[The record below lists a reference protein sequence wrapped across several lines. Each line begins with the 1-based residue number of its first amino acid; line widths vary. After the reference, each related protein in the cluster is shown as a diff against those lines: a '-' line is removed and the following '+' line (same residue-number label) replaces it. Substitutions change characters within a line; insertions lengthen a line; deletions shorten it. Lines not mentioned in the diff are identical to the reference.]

1 MFQERWFTVSSRNY
15 TILIRDPDDEYGEKE
30 AMREV
35 GVKYAESRSRLALPD
50 DVYRQIIIKA
60 KKKPLVIGRYSVL
73 PFYKELEDDVKFNGY
88 DLINTYS
95 QFKYIA
101 DMQNWYQD
109 LKEFT
114 PYTWFSMQEY
124 LADTYEGPVVLKGE
138 TNSRR
143 DKWKTHMFANNKDEA
158 REVNGRLLDDGLIS
172 QQQIYIRKYEPLV
185 KLIDGV
191 NGMPIPNEWRFFILY
206 GQVIADGFYWSTYAE
221 DIAEKMGVNG
231 TIEAPFPGF
240 IRNIVEKIGDK
251 SNFYTI
257 DIAQGQNGLWHVIE
271 LNEGQMS
278 GLNGIDRKRFY
289 SNMRKVLDEQV

>member
-1 MFQERWFTVSSRNY
+1 MSSRNY
-15 TILIRDPDDEYGEKE
+15 VVLIRDPDDEYGEKKAMKEVNIPFVE
-30 AMREV
+30 A
-35 GVKYAESRSRLALPD
+35 RSRLILSD
-50 DVYRQIIIKA
+50 SEYYRLRR
-60 KKKPLVIGRYSVL
+60 PVVIGRYSVL
-73 PFYKELEDDVKFNGY
+73 PFYKELEDDVKCNGFH
-88 DLINTYS
+88 LVNTYS
-95 QFKYIA
+95 QFKYVA

-143 DKWKTHMFANNKDEA
+143 DKWLTHMFANNKDEA
-158 REVNGRLLDDGLIS
+158 KEVNGRLLDDGLIS

-191 NGMPIPNEWRFFILY
+191 NGMPIPNEWRFFVLY
-206 GQVIADGFYWSTYAE
+206 GQVISDGFYWSTYAE
-221 DIAEKMGVNG
+221 DISEKNI
-231 TIEAPFPGF
+231 TIEAPSSEF
-240 IRNIVEKIGDK
+240 IKNIVEKIGDK

-278 GLNGIDRKRFY
+278 GLNSIDRKTFY
-289 SNMRKVLDEQV
+289 TKMKKVLDEQV